1 MRKTDSMIIVSTIL
15 IQVLF
20 IAIINI
26 QISIMSDFKN
36 LREFLPLANL
46 SILLLSGL
54 AIVSIKRI
62 EQQAIIQ
69 AETKL
74 LKEHLWQVEE
84 LMSSLKTQT
93 HEHIRHIQTIQSMLY
108 LNEVDEAK
116 KYLEGIAE
124 SNWPEHEL
132 VLTPSP
138 ALTALLNSRSKVA
151 ETKKIDFQFA
161 VKCAIEE
168 IALPSWDFSSIL
180 GNLLDNALEAVIRQE
195 SHRRVALEI
204 KDENNQIVIYVSNTG
219 AKLSENEQA
228 RLFEPGFST
237 KGSEARGFG
246 LYIVKK
252 LVESYAGN
260 ITVITEPKTTFI
272 VSLPKKGGIEDDK
285 RAV

>member
-69 AETKL
+69 AESKL

-108 LNEVDEAK
+108 LNEVDEAQ

-124 SNWPEHEL
+124 SNWP
-132 VLTPSP
+132 
-138 ALTALLNSRSKVA
+138 
-151 ETKKIDFQFA
+151 
-161 VKCAIEE
+161 
-168 IALPSWDFSSIL
+168 
-180 GNLLDNALEAVIRQE
+180 
-195 SHRRVALEI
+195 
-204 KDENNQIVIYVSNTG
+204 
-219 AKLSENEQA
+219 
-228 RLFEPGFST
+228 
-237 KGSEARGFG
+237 
-246 LYIVKK
+246 
-252 LVESYAGN
+252 
-260 ITVITEPKTTFI
+260 
-272 VSLPKKGGIEDDK
+272 
-285 RAV
+285 